1 MRIKPKLMWRGRTK
15 VRVAEKVRSRADEA
29 AQLAKIPGQHRLTD
43 PRTNPAVRAYAD
55 ELRDDQH
62 RQQLGAEHARI
73 ARRYRV
79 QDRRA
84 SRAEQ
89 ALAALQDARD
99 AGSAA
104 KAVLALHAGRTR
116 FMGAALAASLTLSAG
131 SAMGV
136 ENLAVKHH
144 AHPGSG
150 YIAEIG
156 LTGLTTTVILYR
168 SHIAQNRGATT
179 KLYGALMW
187 VLMVAPLA
195 TSMTANA
202 VAAGAVGVFCSVGA
216 AAFSLLSYI
225 IADTSAQSIL
235 KQADRVSDDDEDQ
248 LRDIASG
255 DELFAQAVQ
264 VQQTFFE
271 DGALNLKPLA
281 FDPRKVVLQSEPVRE
296 LAVGSET
303 QKPDQ
308 VRADSGNGSETRSD
322 PQRQTQVPDP
332 NSNRSE
338 THGPDRS
345 ADQVPD
351 PNRTQVPDLPDPR
364 VPDPDDK
371 KVPDQVPP
379 EKPKAR
385 KTQTGPKKQT
395 RSKPKPLDRLAEAK
409 AADKAYL
416 AEHGRHI
423 PAEKLARALSIGKPA
438 ALELVKQVRGG
449 HLEIAK

>member
-1 MRIKPKLMWRGRTK
+1 MKIKPKLMWHRTGTG
-15 VRVAEKVRSRADEA
+15 VAEDVAKRAAEA
-29 AQLAKIPGQHRLTD
+29 AQLAKIPGQNRLTD

-62 RQQLGAEHARI
+62 RQQLGAEHSRI

-79 QDRRA
+79 QNRRA
-84 SRAEQ
+84 SRAEE

-99 AGSAA
+99 ANSAA
-104 KAVLALHAGRTR
+104 KAVLALHAGRTQ
-116 FMGAALAASLTLSAG
+116 FMGAALAASITLSAG

-136 ENLAVKHH
+136 ENLAVDNH

-168 SHIAQNRGATT
+168 SHIAQNGGATSR
-179 KLYGALMW
+179 LYGALMW

-195 TSMTANA
+195 ASMTANA

-235 KQADRVSDDDEDQ
+235 RQAARVSDDDESALQ
-248 LRDIASG
+248 EIASG
-255 DELFAQAVQ
+255 DDLFTQPDRVP
-264 VQQTFFE
+264 QTFFE
-271 DGALNLKPLA
+271 DRGLPFVPLA
-281 FDPRKVVLQSEPVRE
+281 FAPRKIVVQAEQVPE
-296 LAVGSET
+296 LDGGSTTNGGDRVQTQTSARSET
-303 QKPDQ
+303 H
-308 VRADSGNGSETRSD
+308 RSD
-322 PQRQTQVPDP
+322 PNGSAETRRSETSQTHRSQTQVPDP
-332 NSNRSE
+332 TGNGSE
-338 THGPDRS
+338 THRPDRS
-345 ADQVPD
+345 D
-351 PNRTQVPDLPDPR
+351 P
-364 VPDPDDK
+364 
-371 KVPDQVPP
+371 KVPDQVSDQVQPTRSQT
-379 EKPKAR
+379 R

-395 RSKPKPLDRLAEAK
+395 RSKTAKAKTKPLDRIDEAR
-409 AADKAYL
+409 AADRAYL

-449 HLEIAK
+449 HIDIAK